1 MSFKFR
7 ICRNDTTT
15 VLRKLFNATPM
26 RVPEA
31 SVQPLLVIAE
41 RAGKTDKRGALKHL
55 LANGKTFKLKVQ
67 DDPVSDVS
75 LERTRSMDWDFGLK
89 LLDGIFKGFNLP
101 SANIATKLEGAK
113 EISLSFH
120 NVRRHWIDK
129 NALGTALHHKRVDLT
144 HPAIGIFTG
153 DEAQNM
159 LLVTDIIISNGF
171 SINVEK
177 SKDNNFEVQAPTFQE
192 IIDDAQLKVAVKSS
206 SKNSITFEGEDY
218 LTFAFSC
225 VKLELDQH
233 SGALSVGLSVV
244 TKEVATP
251 RGMEKKEVSEP
262 QPYDIDEELF
272 EPGLLEWD

>member
-1 MSFKFR
+1 MAFKFR

-41 RAGKTDKRGALKHL
+41 KAGKTDKRGALKHL
-55 LANGKTFKLKVQ
+55 LSNHRSIKTDVQ

-101 SANIATKLEGAK
+101 SATIATKLEGAK

-120 NVRRHWIDK
+120 NVRRHWVDK
-129 NALGTALHHKRVDLT
+129 NALGSALHHKKVDLT
-144 HPAIGIFTG
+144 HPAVGIFTG
-153 DEAQNM
+153 DDAYNM
-159 LLVTDIIISNGF
+159 LLVTDVIVSNAF

-177 SKDNNFEVQAPTFQE
+177 TKDNSFEVEAPTFQE
-192 IIDDAQLKVAVKSS
+192 IIDEANLKLKVKSS
-206 SKNSITFEGEDY
+206 SKNSITFEGEDF

-225 VKLELDQH
+225 VKLELDQQT
-233 SGALSVGLSVV
+233 GALGVGLSVV
-244 TKEVATP
+244 TREVATP
-251 RGMEKKEVSEP
+251 DGTKMTEVEEP
-262 QPYDIDEELF
+262 QPIELDDDLF